1 MAFFA
6 SLHHFSDVAL
16 LVLRLGLGAVFLSHG
31 LGKRKLWS
39 MQPSQQMPAG
49 MLRNLRI
56 LSIAEPAG
64 GLGLL
69 VGFLTQHAA
78 LGLVIVMLGA
88 RQQVGDAEALGPA
101 CQVRAIET
109 RALGPQDADDVAP
122 LPVGHLTAAPKPLE
136 LAQDGVLGGI
146 DSEYG
151 ARLGADAHALPPRH
165 TAARGQ
171 RVRVGTE

>member
-69 VGFLTQHAA
+69 VGFLTQLAA

-88 RQQVGDAEALGPA
+88 LQFLITKVHRKFTGDNGGWEFEFMLLPHTPTSPRA
-101 CQVRAIET
+101 CVTT
-109 RALGPQDADDVAP
+109 RS
-122 LPVGHLTAAPKPLE
+122 
-136 LAQDGVLGGI
+136 I
-146 DSEYG
+146 RS
-151 ARLGADAHALPPRH
+151 RL
-165 TAARGQ
+165 
-171 RVRVGTE
+171 

>member
-6 SLHHFSDVAL
+6 SLHHFNDVAL
-16 LVLRLGLGAVFLSHG
+16 LVLGIGAVFLSHG
-31 LGKRKLWS
+31 LGKRRLWS

-69 VGFLTQHAA
+69 VGFLTQLAA

-88 RQQVGDAEALGPA
+88 LQFLITKVHRKFTGDNSAGWEFEFMLLIVALA
-101 CQVRAIET
+101 LAI
-109 RALGPQDADDVAP
+109 
-122 LPVGHLTAAPKPLE
+122 
-136 LAQDGVLGGI
+136 LGG
-146 DSEYG
+146 G
-151 ARLGADAHALPPRH
+151 KFALD
-165 TAARGQ
+165 
-171 RVRVGTE
+171 RVV